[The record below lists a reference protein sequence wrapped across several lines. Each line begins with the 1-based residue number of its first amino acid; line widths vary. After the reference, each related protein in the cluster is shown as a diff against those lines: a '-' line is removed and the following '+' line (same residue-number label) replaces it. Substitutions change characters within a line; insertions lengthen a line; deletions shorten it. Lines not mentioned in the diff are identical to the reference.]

1 MRHDHAIRDAFH
13 LTFHRRYSAGR
24 WWRDNA
30 STMTVTTR
38 EQMEP
43 PAPLVG
49 RATVLDA
56 LGAALERAVGGSGGC
71 VFVEWRR
78 ATSTQ
83 RKQ

>member
-1 MRHDHAIRDAFH
+1 
-13 LTFHRRYSAGR
+13 
-24 WWRDNA
+24 
-30 STMTVTTR
+30 MTVTTR